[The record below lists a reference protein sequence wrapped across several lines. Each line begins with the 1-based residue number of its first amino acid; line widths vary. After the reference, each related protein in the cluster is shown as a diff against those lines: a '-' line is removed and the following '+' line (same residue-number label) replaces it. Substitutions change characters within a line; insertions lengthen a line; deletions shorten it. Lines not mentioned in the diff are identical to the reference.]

1 MRLREL
7 FEDVAT
13 KVVAVRPG
21 GFHPFHPG
29 HKSLYDWAVS
39 TFGVQNVYVAAT
51 NDTTSRPFPFD
62 IKQKFVF
69 KHGKSQILPNGLII
83 LSSYHPSPR
92 NVNTKIISN
101 KMMVNLF
108 YKAKK
113 LARF

>member
-13 KVVAVRPG
+13 KVVAVMPG

-62 IKQKFVF
+62 IKQKFDITLEREV
-69 KHGKSQILPNGLII
+69 NII
-83 LSSYHPSPR
+83 
-92 NVNTKIISN
+92 
-101 KMMVNLF
+101 
-108 YKAKK
+108 
-113 LARF
+113 